1 MRGLLST
8 HHARPHT
15 KFRIVHRSSHLRA
28 GWHLR
33 HDAVDKTL
41 VKALARARRWQRMVD
56 SSGFSSSEELA
67 KAERIN
73 PSYLARVLRLTLLA
87 PDIVESILNGRHDPA
102 TIRMERLM
110 RPFSATWGEQLQR
123 L

>member
-1 MRGLLST
+1 MLN
-8 HHARPHT
+8 
-15 KFRIVHRSSHLRA
+15 
-28 GWHLR
+28 
-33 HDAVDKTL
+33 
-41 VKALARARRWQRMVD
+41 
-56 SSGFSSSEELA
+56 SGGFGSIEELA
-67 KAERIN
+67 AAERIN

-87 PDIVESILNGRHDPA
+87 PDITDSILDGRHDPA